1 MFDRIL
7 RRLRE
12 KVRAGQYVMSDHA
25 EEQMDEDGLEI
36 FDVEQVVLTGKIIE
50 RQRDHQTSEWKYLV
64 RGATLVGREA
74 VVVTKLSFTG
84 KLVIITL
91 YSTT

>member
-36 FDVEQVVLTGKIIE
+36 FDVEQVILTGKIIE
-50 RQRDHQTSEWKYLV
+50 RQRNQ
-64 RGATLVGREA
+64 
-74 VVVTKLSFTG
+74 
-84 KLVIITL
+84 
-91 YSTT
+91 